1 MNRLWLVLL
10 LVLSCPVTS
19 PAENNLIEQMEKAEA
34 SIVTVRTVYQRPM
47 KVDHHLILASY
58 ERHGAGV
65 IIDPTGI
72 IVTNTHIVINAPH
85 ILITLSNGKTYEAGV
100 LVVGEGDFTLLKIN
114 APTKLRAIP
123 WAESSQTR
131 IGERIMTY
139 GSSDM
144 NSQSMLGGNVIG
156 LIQSNATGAVELLE
170 LNLNLYQGDS
180 GGPIL
185 DEQGHLLGLV
195 MGKDKSEDRRSFAIA
210 SDKIRQEYLK
220 YKQKMQ

>member
-1 MNRLWLVLL
+1 MKYVCLSLL
-10 LVLSCPVTS
+10 LLLNFPFSCH
-19 PAENNLIEQMEKAEA
+19 AESNLIEQMEKAEA

-47 KVDHHLILASY
+47 KVDHHLVLASY

-65 IIDPTGI
+65 IIDPSGI

-85 ILITLSNGKTYEAGV
+85 ILITLSNGKTFEAGV
-100 LVVGEGDFTLLKIN
+100 LLVGEGDFTLLKIN
-114 APTKLRAIP
+114 APYLLRAIP
-123 WAESSQTR
+123 WAESSQAR

-139 GSSDM
+139 GSSDL
-144 NSQSMLGGNVIG
+144 NSQSMLGGNIIG
-156 LIQSNATGAVELLE
+156 LIQSNGTGAIELLE

-185 DEQGHLLGLV
+185 NEHGQLLGLV
-195 MGKDKSEDRRSFAIA
+195 MGKNKSEDRRSFAIA